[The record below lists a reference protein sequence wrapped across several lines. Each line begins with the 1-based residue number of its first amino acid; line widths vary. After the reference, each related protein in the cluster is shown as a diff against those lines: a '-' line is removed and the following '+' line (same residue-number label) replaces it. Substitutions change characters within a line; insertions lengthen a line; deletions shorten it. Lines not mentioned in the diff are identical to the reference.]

1 MNMNTAESGI
11 APSERPSQLSA
22 ISDETRRN
30 RRMIQMRQRLQ
41 LLLQSAE
48 EAAAGGIP
56 LLQGQIAGQ
65 RNAVP

>member
-1 MNMNTAESGI
+1 
-11 APSERPSQLSA
+11 
-22 ISDETRRN
+22 
-30 RRMIQMRQRLQ
+30 LQ